1 MPNAPSLPEHVFDR
15 IPVVLLG
22 GVNLVRALGL
32 AGIPAIVASAKEDE
46 PALASRY
53 CTARCLIPSPSQG
66 DAAVDA
72 LVTIGDRLVTM

>member
-1 MPNAPSLPEHVFDR
+1 MPSAPNLPEHVFDR

-32 AGIPAIVASAKEDE
+32 AGIPAIVATAKEDE

-53 CTARCLIPSPSQG
+53 CTARCVIPSPAQG

-72 LVTIGDRLVTM
+72 R